1 VSVTGAVLLAVSGAL
16 AWAVPA
22 TADDPPPPPP
32 LPRAPGYPPPGLLAV
47 PGSTGPPYG
56 YQNGLL
62 PILPGT
68 VNSPVDAA
76 GVAVGTNADQTDT
89 GMPGS
94 RLGSMPNRAGPFGP
108 APGVRVSGAGSA
120 GVTVSSNADNPPDPP
135 IQVPAPPTTLGQTP

>member
-1 VSVTGAVLLAVSGAL
+1 M
-16 AWAVPA
+16 
-22 TADDPPPPPP
+22 
-32 LPRAPGYPPPGLLAV
+32 
-47 PGSTGPPYG
+47 PGSSGPPYG

-76 GVAVGTNADQTDT
+76 GVGVGTNADQTDS

-108 APGVRVSGAGSA
+108 APGVRVSGTGSA
-120 GVTVSSNADNPPDPP
+120 GVAISSNADNPPAPP
-135 IQVPAPPTTLGQTP
+135 IPVPAPPTTLGQTPN